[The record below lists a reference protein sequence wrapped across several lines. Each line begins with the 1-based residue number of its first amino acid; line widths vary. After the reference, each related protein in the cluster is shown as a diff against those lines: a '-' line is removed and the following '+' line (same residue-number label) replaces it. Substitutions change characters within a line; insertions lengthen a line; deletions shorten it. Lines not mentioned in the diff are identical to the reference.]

1 MNEPVTLLIVNYRSA
16 ELTSRAIL
24 SARQT
29 TQTPLRV
36 VIVDNSVDPEEVAK
50 LRGLEAVEVVA
61 SPDNVGY
68 AAAIN
73 RAVGTLTGGK
83 VVLSNP
89 DVEFDPGCI
98 DQLLENLGSSVAASG
113 PRFWWDRDHSWLL
126 PPPET
131 MSFLQQ
137 LGTNLENRWFAS
149 LANRARTRARLRF
162 WRRTSTA
169 SVPVLSGAVLA
180 FDVET
185 FRRLGGMDERFRL
198 YFEEVDFARR
208 AAEAGLSL
216 RHVPTAGCRHLYGQS
231 SATEPQSATWFEE
244 SRQLFNHKWFGRI
257 GARMLRARLGALPD
271 RSERWNGELPR
282 IASPDSTVVELAAEP
297 AFRMAAGFFPR
308 ETKIDIPKKVLES
321 SGLEKVWFR
330 AVSIADLKTLWT
342 VCLNRKDGW

>member
-1 MNEPVTLLIVNYRSA
+1 MTEPVTLLIVNYRSA

-24 SARQT
+24 SARKT
-29 TQTPLRV
+29 TRTPLRV
-36 VIVDNSVDPEEVAK
+36 VIVDNSVDPEEVVK
-50 LRGLEAVEVVA
+50 LRALEAVEVVA

-73 RAVGTLTGGK
+73 RAVATFRGGI
-83 VVLSNP
+83 VVASNP
-89 DVEFDPGCI
+89 DVEFGPGCI
-98 DQLLENLGSSVAASG
+98 DELVKNLGSSIAASG
-113 PRFWWDRDHSWLL
+113 PRFWWDRDRSWLL

-137 LGTNLENRWFAS
+137 LGTNLENRWLFR
-149 LANRARTRARLRF
+149 LTDRARRRARLRF

-185 FRRLGGMDERFRL
+185 FQRLGGMDERFRL

-231 SATEPQSATWFEE
+231 SSTEPQSAAWFEE
-244 SRQLFNHKWFGRI
+244 SRQLFNRKSFGRI
-257 GARMLRARLGALPD
+257 GARILRARLGPVPD
-271 RSERWNGELPR
+271 RSERWYGELPR
-282 IASPDSTVVELAAEP
+282 IESPDSTVIELAAEP

-308 ETKIDIPKKVLES
+308 ESEIEIPKKALES
-321 SGLEKVWFR
+321 SGFERVWFR

-342 VCLNRKDGW
+342 VSLNREDGW